1 MANWTTL
8 LTAHQTQINDGGIM
22 NGIRT
27 VSIYHNG
34 KKTKRNCRIVKMATA
49 HQLLQYKFIKNL

>member
-1 MANWTTL
+1 
-8 LTAHQTQINDGGIM
+8 M

-27 VSIYHNG
+27 VSIHHNG
-34 KKTKRNCRIVKMATA
+34 RKQKEIVRIVKMATA